1 MSTAPGLKVIKTM
14 LIKTLNIKVS
24 FQWTFED
31 SQRWAATDRVRQT
44 VPGARCCDGEGAVLR
59 PLLYVASPA
68 RWDRPMTRVQK
79 GAKVWREGTERER
92 KRNPP
97 PKSSWVE
104 WTLQTV
110 VYPVVG
116 VYPFSEIWMP
126 KNCHLEAR
134 ISLSSNRSI
143 SIRDTQN
150 ICWSIQHY
158 VPFHV
163 GAECDSEP
171 AVAQVL

>member
-1 MSTAPGLKVIKTM
+1 V
-14 LIKTLNIKVS
+14 NV
-24 FQWTFED
+24 W
-31 SQRWAATDRVRQT
+31 RQT
-44 VPGARCCDGEGAVLR
+44 EMGCDGSRPADCSRRAVLRRRRRGR

-97 PKSSWVE
+97 KSSWVE

-126 KNCHLEAR
+126 NNCHLEAR
-134 ISLSSNRSI
+134 ISLSLNRSI

>member
-44 VPGARCCDGEGAVLR
+44 VPGARCCDGEGAVAHCCTSR
-59 PLLYVASPA
+59 RRHDEIG
-68 RWDRPMTRVQK
+68 RWRGYK
-79 GAKVWREGTERER
+79 RER
-92 KRNPP
+92 RYGERGRKGSGREIPP

-126 KNCHLEAR
+126 KNGHLEAL